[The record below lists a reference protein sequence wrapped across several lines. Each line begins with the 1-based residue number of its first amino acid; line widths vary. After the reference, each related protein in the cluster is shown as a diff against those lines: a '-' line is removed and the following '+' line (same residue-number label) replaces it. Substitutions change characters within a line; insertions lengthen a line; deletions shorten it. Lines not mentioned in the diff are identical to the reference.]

1 MGCERKICWIKYHD
15 VAPQRTSE
23 RNNIMKH
30 NYLMSINDDD
40 WNNLKVIRKITD
52 TSFAQLMRE
61 GLRYIVNQRLDNI
74 SQRRKMSE
82 TLSHMDAV

>member
-1 MGCERKICWIKYHD
+1 
-15 VAPQRTSE
+15 
-23 RNNIMKH
+23 MKH
-30 NYLMSINDDD
+30 QYLMSINDDD

-61 GLRYIVNQRLDNI
+61 GLRYIVKQRLDNI

-82 TLSHMDAV
+82 SLSHMDSV

>member
-1 MGCERKICWIKYHD
+1 MQEKICWIKYHD
-15 VAPQRTSE
+15 VVPQRTSE

-61 GLRYIVNQRLDNI
+61 GLRYIVKQRLDNI
-74 SQRRKMSE
+74 SQRRKMKE
-82 TLSHMDAV
+82 TLSHIDTV